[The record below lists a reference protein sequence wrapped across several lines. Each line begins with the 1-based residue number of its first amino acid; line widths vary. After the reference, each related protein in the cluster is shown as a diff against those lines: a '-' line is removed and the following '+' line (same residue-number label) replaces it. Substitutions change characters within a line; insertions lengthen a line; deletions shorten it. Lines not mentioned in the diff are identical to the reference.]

1 VQLLRTSTG
10 FWKRKAVLQGSALK
24 YFNIGIVTWNNN
36 CINEPNQQRSKKYKR
51 MKWWDSIF
59 VGNSALNWLI
69 AIGIIVVSWA
79 VIRVAKVVLLKRFKN
94 FSSRTRTTLDDFI
107 VQISEGALI
116 PALYLGAL
124 YAGVSYL
131 TLSPKVEKLLHVA
144 VMIVVTFIIIKTIT
158 SALNYLINNALGND
172 AEDIEKKKQ
181 ARGIIIIVS
190 IVLWILALVFL
201 INNLGYNITSVITG
215 LGIGGVA
222 IALASQNILGDLFN
236 YFVIF
241 FDKPFEVGDF
251 IIVDDKMGAIEY
263 IGVKSTR
270 IRTLSGEQLICS
282 NTNLVNARIHNY
294 KRMEKRRVSFTL
306 GVVYNTSPEKVQRIP
321 ELIKEIIQT
330 QESTV
335 FDRAH
340 FSAFGQ
346 FSLTFEVVYFIL
358 SPDYNLYMDRQQAIY
373 LSILNAFKREGI
385 QFALPTQTL
394 QFSNGAGPFAGAE
407 TKS

>member
-1 VQLLRTSTG
+1 MQ
-10 FWKRKAVLQGSALK
+10 
-24 YFNIGIVTWNNN
+24 
-36 CINEPNQQRSKKYKR
+36 
-51 MKWWDSIF
+51 WWERIF
-59 VGNSALNWLI
+59 LGNTLLNWFI
-69 AIGIIVVSWA
+69 AFGIIVVSWA
-79 VIRVAKVVLLKRFKN
+79 VIRIGRTVFLRRFKK
-94 FSSRTRTTLDDFI
+94 FSALTRTTIDDFI
-107 VQISEGALI
+107 VQLAEGALI

-124 YAGVSYL
+124 YGGISYL
-131 TLSPKVEKLLHVA
+131 TLSARVDRLLHIA
-144 VMIVVTFIIIKTIT
+144 VMVVVTFIIIKTIT
-158 SALNYLINNALGND
+158 SSLNYLINSALGHSQ
-172 AEDIEKKKQ
+172 EDIEKRKQ
-181 ARGIIIIVS
+181 VRGIIIIVN

-241 FDKPFEVGDF
+241 FDKPFEIDDF
-251 IIVDDKMGAIEY
+251 IIVDDKMGTVEY

-294 KRMEKRRVSFTL
+294 KRMETRRIQFTL
-306 GVVYNTSPEKVQRIP
+306 GVVYNTPPEKVQKIP
-321 ELIKEIIQT
+321 GMIRAIIEAQD
-330 QESTV
+330 STK

-346 FSLTFEVVYFIL
+346 FSLTFEVVYIIL
-358 SPDYNLYMDRQQAIY
+358 GSDYNLYMDRQQAIY
-373 LSILNAFKREGI
+373 LAILNAFKKEGI

-394 QFSNGAGPFAGAE
+394 MINGAFPNGHGNSTPNPQPE
-407 TKS
+407 IKS

>member
-1 VQLLRTSTG
+1 
-10 FWKRKAVLQGSALK
+10 
-24 YFNIGIVTWNNN
+24 
-36 CINEPNQQRSKKYKR
+36 
-51 MKWWDSIF
+51 MHWWDSIWL
-59 VGNSALNWLI
+59 GNTILNWLI
-69 AIGIIVVSWA
+69 AIGIVIVSWSLIRIGRL
-79 VIRVAKVVLLKRFKN
+79 VIFRRFKRF
-94 FSSRTRTTLDDFI
+94 STRTRNTLDDFI

-124 YAGVSYL
+124 YGGVSYL
-131 TLSPKVEKLLHVA
+131 TLNPRIDKLLHVA
-144 VMIVVTFIIIKTIT
+144 VMVVITFIIIKTIT
-158 SALNYLINNALGND
+158 SALNYLINNALGNNP
-172 AEDIEKKKQ
+172 EDLERKKH
-181 ARGIIIIVS
+181 ARGIIIIIN

-201 INNLGYNITSVITG
+201 VNNLGYNITSVVTG

-222 IALASQNILGDLFN
+222 IALASQAILGDLFN

-294 KRMEKRRVSFTL
+294 KRMEKRRVSFTF
-306 GVVYNTSPEKVQRIP
+306 GIPYSTSPEKVARIP
-321 ELIKEIIQT
+321 IMVKEIILK
-330 QESTV
+330 QETTT

-373 LSILNAFKREGI
+373 LDILNMFKKEGI
-385 QFALPTQTL
+385 NFALPTQTL
-394 QFSNGAGPFAGAE
+394 MINDGAFMRPE
-407 TKS
+407 LKS

>member
-1 VQLLRTSTG
+1 MQ
-10 FWKRKAVLQGSALK
+10 
-24 YFNIGIVTWNNN
+24 
-36 CINEPNQQRSKKYKR
+36 
-51 MKWWDSIF
+51 WWDKVF
-59 VGNSALNWLI
+59 LGNTLLNWFI
-69 AIGIIVVSWA
+69 ALGIIIGSWA
-79 VIRVAKVVLLKRFKN
+79 VIRIGRSILLKRFKS
-94 FSSRTRTTLDDFI
+94 FSAHTRTTIDDFI
-107 VQISEGALI
+107 VQLAEGALV

-131 TLSPKVEKLLHVA
+131 TLSPKVDKLLHIA
-144 VMIVVTFIIIKTIT
+144 VMVVVTFIIIKTIT
-158 SALNYLINNALGND
+158 SSLNYLINHALGHSR
-172 AEDIEKKKQ
+172 EDLEKRKQ
-181 ARGIIIIVS
+181 VRGIIIIVNV
-190 IVLWILALVFL
+190 VLWILALVFL

-241 FDKPFEVGDF
+241 FDKPFEVDDF
-251 IIVDDKMGAIEY
+251 IIVDDKMGSVEY

-282 NTNLVNARIHNY
+282 NTNLVNSRIHNF
-294 KRMEKRRVSFTL
+294 KRMEKRRVQFNF
-306 GVVYNTSPEKVQRIP
+306 GVVYNTPPHKIEKIP
-321 ELIKEIIQT
+321 AMVKDIILSQKDT
-330 QESTV
+330 T

-373 LSILNAFKREGI
+373 LAILNAFKKEGI

-394 QFSNGAGPFAGAE
+394 LFSNGSGPFANGGVNSPQPE
-407 TKS
+407 IKS

>member
-1 VQLLRTSTG
+1 MNFCWVSDSEVEEKTINMQWWERIFLGNTLLNW
-10 FWKRKAVLQGSALK
+10 FIA
-24 YFNIGIVTWNNN
+24 FGIV
-36 CINEPNQQRSKKYKR
+36 
-51 MKWWDSIF
+51 
-59 VGNSALNWLI
+59 
-69 AIGIIVVSWA
+69 VVSWSLIRFGRL
-79 VIRVAKVVLLKRFKN
+79 VIFKRFKQ
-94 FSSRTRTTLDDFI
+94 FSARTRNTLDDFI
-107 VQISEGALI
+107 VQITEGALI

-131 TLSPKVEKLLHVA
+131 TIGAKISRLLHVA
-144 VMIVVTFIIIKTIT
+144 VMVVVTFIIIKTIT
-158 SALNYLINNALGND
+158 SALNYLINNALGNNP
-172 AEDIEKKKQ
+172 EDLERKRH
-181 ARGIIIIVS
+181 ARGIIIIIN

-201 INNLGYNITSVITG
+201 VNNLGYNITSVVTG

-222 IALASQNILGDLFN
+222 IALASQTILGDLFN

-294 KRMEKRRVSFTL
+294 KRMEKRRVVFTF
-306 GVVYNTSPEKVQRIP
+306 GIPYNTPPEKVARIP
-321 ELIKEIIQT
+321 VMLKEIILK
-330 QESTV
+330 QETTT

-346 FSLTFEVVYFIL
+346 FSLTFEVVYYIL
-358 SPDYNLYMDRQQAIY
+358 SADYNLYMDRQQAIY
-373 LSILNAFKREGI
+373 LAILNLFKREGI
-385 QFALPTQTL
+385 YFAYPTQTL
-394 QFSNGAGPFAGAE
+394 MINDTPFMRPE
-407 TKS
+407 LKS

>member
-1 VQLLRTSTG
+1 MNWWERIYFGNTLLNW
-10 FWKRKAVLQGSALK
+10 FIA
-24 YFNIGIVTWNNN
+24 FGIV
-36 CINEPNQQRSKKYKR
+36 
-51 MKWWDSIF
+51 
-59 VGNSALNWLI
+59 
-69 AIGIIVVSWA
+69 VVSWM
-79 VIRVAKVVLLKRFKN
+79 LLRIGRLMLFKRFKQ
-94 FSSRTRTTLDDFI
+94 FSARTRSTLDDFI
-107 VQISEGALI
+107 VQITEGALL

-131 TLSPKVEKLLHVA
+131 TLTARVEKLLQIA
-144 VMIVVTFIIIKTIT
+144 VMVIVTFIIIKTIT
-158 SALNYLINNALGND
+158 SALNYLINNALGNN
-172 AEDIEKKKQ
+172 AEDIERKKQ
-181 ARGIIIIVS
+181 ARGIIIIVN

-201 INNLGYNITSVITG
+201 INNLGYNITSVVTG

-222 IALASQNILGDLFN
+222 IALASQTILGDLFN

-294 KRMEKRRVSFTL
+294 KRMEKRRVVFTF
-306 GVVYNTSPEKVQRIP
+306 GIPYNTPPDKVAKVP
-321 ELIKEIIQT
+321 LMIKEIIEK
-330 QESTV
+330 QETIV

-346 FSLTFEVVYFIL
+346 FSLTFEIVYYIL
-358 SPDYNLYMDRQQAIY
+358 SADYNLYMDRQQAIY
-373 LSILNAFKREGI
+373 LAILHVFKKEGI
-385 QFALPTQTL
+385 YFAYPTQTL
-394 QFSNGAGPFAGAE
+394 MINDGSFMRPE
-407 TKS
+407 LKS

>member
-1 VQLLRTSTG
+1 MNWWERILL
-10 FWKRKAVLQGSALK
+10 
-24 YFNIGIVTWNNN
+24 
-36 CINEPNQQRSKKYKR
+36 
-51 MKWWDSIF
+51 
-59 VGNSALNWLI
+59 GNTLANWLI
-69 AIGIIVVSWA
+69 AIGIIVVSWS
-79 VIRVAKVVLLKRFKN
+79 VIRVGRVVLLKRFKQ
-94 FSSRTRTTLDDFI
+94 FSARTRTTLDDFI
-107 VQISEGALI
+107 VQLSEGALI

-124 YAGVSYL
+124 YAGVSYM
-131 TLSPKVEKLLHVA
+131 TLSAKVERLVHIA

-158 SALNYLINNALGND
+158 SAINYLINNALGNEPAD
-172 AEDIEKKKQ
+172 VEKKKQ
-181 ARGIIIIVS
+181 ARGIIIIVN

-201 INNLGYNITSVITG
+201 INNLGYNITSVVTG

-251 IIVDDKMGAIEY
+251 IIVDDKMGVIEY
-263 IGVKSTR
+263 FGVKSTR

-282 NTNLVNARIHNY
+282 NTNLVNARIHNF
-294 KRMEKRRVSFTL
+294 KRMEKRRIQFHL
-306 GVVYNTSPEKVQRIP
+306 GVVYQTPPDKVEKIP
-321 ELIKEIIQT
+321 GMIKAIIET
-330 QESTV
+330 QDATV

-373 LSILNAFKREGI
+373 LAILHAFKKESI

-394 QFSNGAGPFAGAE
+394 LFNNNGSGPFANVNPSPQPE
-407 TKS
+407 ITS

>member
-1 VQLLRTSTG
+1 MNWWENTLLGNTI
-10 FWKRKAVLQGSALK
+10 LQWLVAL
-24 YFNIGIVTWNNN
+24 
-36 CINEPNQQRSKKYKR
+36 
-51 MKWWDSIF
+51 
-59 VGNSALNWLI
+59 
-69 AIGIIVVSWA
+69 GIIIVSWA
-79 VIRVAKVVLLKRFKN
+79 IIRGAKHVFLTRFKRF
-94 FSSRTRTTLDDFI
+94 SAHTRTTLDDFI
-107 VQISEGALI
+107 VQLAEGALI

-124 YAGVSYL
+124 YAGVNYL
-131 TLSPKVEKLLHVA
+131 TLTPKVDKLLHVA
-144 VMIVVTFIIIKTIT
+144 VMVVVTFIIIKTIT

-172 AEDIEKKKQ
+172 AADIEKKKQ
-181 ARGIIIIVS
+181 ARGIIIIVN

-201 INNLGYNITSVITG
+201 INNLGYNITSVVTG

-222 IALASQNILGDLFN
+222 IALASQTILGDLFN

-251 IIVDDKMGAIEY
+251 IIVDDKMGSIEY

-294 KRMEKRRVSFTL
+294 KRMENRRVVFTL

-321 ELIKEIIQT
+321 GLIKDIIVSQKDT
-330 QESTV
+330 R

-346 FSLTFEVVYFIL
+346 FSLTFEVVYYIL
-358 SPDYNLYMDRQQAIY
+358 SADYNLYMDRQQAIY

-394 QFSNGAGPFAGAE
+394 QISNGVSPFTGVEA
-407 TKS
+407 KS

>member
-1 VQLLRTSTG
+1 MQ
-10 FWKRKAVLQGSALK
+10 
-24 YFNIGIVTWNNN
+24 
-36 CINEPNQQRSKKYKR
+36 
-51 MKWWDSIF
+51 WWDNIF
-59 VGNSALNWLI
+59 LGNSLLNWFIALGLI
-69 AIGIIVVSWA
+69 IGCWA
-79 VIRVAKVVLLKRFKN
+79 VIRIGRSVLLKRFKR
-94 FSSRTRTTLDDFI
+94 FSAHTRTTIDDFI
-107 VQISEGALI
+107 VQLAEGALV

-131 TLSPKVEKLLHVA
+131 TLSPKVERLLQIA
-144 VMIVVTFIIIKTIT
+144 VMVVVTYIIIRTIT

-172 AEDIEKKKQ
+172 AEDLEKKKQ
-181 ARGIIIIVS
+181 ARGIIIIVN

-201 INNLGYNITSVITG
+201 VNNLGYNITSVVTG

-251 IIVDDKMGAIEY
+251 IIVDDKMGSIEY

-294 KRMEKRRVSFTL
+294 KRMEKRRVQFNF
-306 GVVYNTSPEKVQRIP
+306 GVVYNTPPEKIEKIP
-321 ELIKEIIQT
+321 ALVKDIILAQKDT
-330 QESTV
+330 T

-373 LSILNAFKREGI
+373 MAILNIFKKEGI

-394 QFSNGAGPFAGAE
+394 FFSNGPGPFANGPTANPQPE
-407 TKS
+407 IKS

>member
-1 VQLLRTSTG
+1 
-10 FWKRKAVLQGSALK
+10 
-24 YFNIGIVTWNNN
+24 
-36 CINEPNQQRSKKYKR
+36 
-51 MKWWDSIF
+51 MKWWENTLLGNTIF
-59 VGNSALNWLI
+59 QWLVAL
-69 AIGIIVVSWA
+69 AIIIVSWA
-79 VIRVAKVVLLKRFKN
+79 IIRGAKHVFLTRFKRF
-94 FSSRTRTTLDDFI
+94 STHTRTTLDDFI
-107 VQISEGALI
+107 VQLMEGALI

-144 VMIVVTFIIIKTIT
+144 VMVVVTFIIIKTIT

-172 AEDIEKKKQ
+172 AEDVEKKKQ
-181 ARGIIIIVS
+181 ARGIIIIVN

-201 INNLGYNITSVITG
+201 INNLGYNITSVVTG

-294 KRMEKRRVSFTL
+294 KRMEKRRVVFTID
-306 GVVYNTSPEKVQRIP
+306 VVYNTSPEKVQKIP
-321 ELIKEIIQT
+321 VLIK
-330 QESTV
+330 
-335 FDRAH
+335 
-340 FSAFGQ
+340 
-346 FSLTFEVVYFIL
+346 
-358 SPDYNLYMDRQQAIY
+358 
-373 LSILNAFKREGI
+373 
-385 QFALPTQTL
+385 
-394 QFSNGAGPFAGAE
+394 
-407 TKS
+407 

>member
-1 VQLLRTSTG
+1 MNWWENTLLGNTI
-10 FWKRKAVLQGSALK
+10 LQWLVAL
-24 YFNIGIVTWNNN
+24 
-36 CINEPNQQRSKKYKR
+36 
-51 MKWWDSIF
+51 
-59 VGNSALNWLI
+59 
-69 AIGIIVVSWA
+69 GIIIVSWA
-79 VIRVAKVVLLKRFKN
+79 VIRGAKHVFLTKLKRF
-94 FSSRTRTTLDDFI
+94 SAHTRTTLDDFI
-107 VQISEGALI
+107 VQLAEGALI

-124 YAGVSYL
+124 YTGINYL
-131 TLSPKVEKLLHVA
+131 TLAPKVDKLLHVA
-144 VMIVVTFIIIKTIT
+144 VMVVVTFIIIKTIT

-172 AEDIEKKKQ
+172 AADIEKKKQ
-181 ARGIIIIVS
+181 ARGIIIIVN

-201 INNLGYNITSVITG
+201 INNLGYNITSVVTG

-222 IALASQNILGDLFN
+222 IALASQAVLGDLFN

-251 IIVDDKMGAIEY
+251 IIVDDKMGSIEY

-294 KRMEKRRVSFTL
+294 KRMETRRVVFTL

-321 ELIKEIIQT
+321 ILIKDIILSQKDT
-330 QESTV
+330 R

-346 FSLTFEVVYFIL
+346 FSLTFEIVYYIL
-358 SPDYNLYMDRQQAIY
+358 SADYNLYMDRQQVIY
-373 LSILNAFKREGI
+373 LAILNAFKKEGI

-394 QFSNGAGPFAGAE
+394 QFSNGIGPFAGAE
-407 TKS
+407 VKS

>member
-1 VQLLRTSTG
+1 MQWWNRILL
-10 FWKRKAVLQGSALK
+10 
-24 YFNIGIVTWNNN
+24 
-36 CINEPNQQRSKKYKR
+36 
-51 MKWWDSIF
+51 
-59 VGNSALNWLI
+59 GNSLLNWFI

-79 VIRVAKVVLLKRFKN
+79 VIRIGRTILLKRFKK
-94 FSSRTRTTLDDFI
+94 FSARTRTTLDDFI
-107 VQISEGALI
+107 VQLAEGALI

-131 TLSPKVEKLLHVA
+131 TLHAKVDKLLHIA
-144 VMIVVTFIIIKTIT
+144 VMVVVTFIIIKTIT
-158 SALNYLINNALGND
+158 SAINYLINNALGND
-172 AEDIEKKKQ
+172 AEDVEKKKQ
-181 ARGIIIIVS
+181 ARGIIIIVN

-201 INNLGYNITSVITG
+201 VNNLGYNITSVITG

-294 KRMEKRRVSFTL
+294 KRMEKRRVSFTF
-306 GVVYNTSPEKVQRIP
+306 GTVYNTSPDKVEKIP
-321 ELIKEIIQT
+321 KLVKEIIEA

-373 LSILNAFKREGI
+373 LAILNKFRKEGI

-394 QFSNGAGPFAGAE
+394 LFNNGTGPFANNNPE
-407 TKS
+407 IKS

>member
-1 VQLLRTSTG
+1 MQ
-10 FWKRKAVLQGSALK
+10 
-24 YFNIGIVTWNNN
+24 
-36 CINEPNQQRSKKYKR
+36 
-51 MKWWDSIF
+51 WWERIF
-59 VGNSALNWLI
+59 LGNTLLNWFI

-79 VIRVAKVVLLKRFKN
+79 VIRIARVVLLKRFKK
-94 FSSRTRTTLDDFI
+94 FSAHTHTTIDDFI
-107 VQISEGALI
+107 VQLAEGALL
-116 PALYLGAL
+116 PALYLGGL
-124 YAGVSYL
+124 YAGITYL
-131 TLSPKVEKLLHVA
+131 TLNAQVDKLLHVA
-144 VMIVVTFIIIKTIT
+144 VMVVVTFIIIKTIT
-158 SALNYLINNALGND
+158 SSLNYLINHALGHSK
-172 AEDIEKKKQ
+172 EDVEKRKQ
-181 ARGIIIIVS
+181 VRGIIIIVNV
-190 IVLWILALVFL
+190 VLWILALVFL

-241 FDKPFEVGDF
+241 FDKPFEIDDF
-251 IIVDDKMGAIEY
+251 IIVDDKMGSVEY

-294 KRMEKRRVSFTL
+294 KRMEKRRVSFNL
-306 GVVYNTSPEKVQRIP
+306 GVVYTTPPDKVQKIP
-321 ELIKEIIQT
+321 GMIKAIIEAQDT
-330 QESTV
+330 TT

-373 LSILNAFKREGI
+373 LAILNAFKKEGI

-394 QFSNGAGPFAGAE
+394 LFNNGSGPFANANPQPE
-407 TKS
+407 IKS

>member
-1 VQLLRTSTG
+1 MQ
-10 FWKRKAVLQGSALK
+10 
-24 YFNIGIVTWNNN
+24 
-36 CINEPNQQRSKKYKR
+36 
-51 MKWWDSIF
+51 WWERIF
-59 VGNSALNWLI
+59 MGNTLLNWLI
-69 AIGIIVVSWA
+69 AIGIIVITWT
-79 VIRVAKVVLLKRFKN
+79 VIRIARVVLLKRFKK
-94 FSSRTRTTLDDFI
+94 FSTSTRTTLDDFI
-107 VQISEGALI
+107 VQLAEGALV
-116 PALYLGAL
+116 PALYLGGL

-131 TLSPKVEKLLHVA
+131 TLSARVERLLQIA
-144 VMIVVTFIIIKTIT
+144 VMVVVTFIIIKTIT
-158 SALNYLINNALGND
+158 SALNYLISNALGHN

-181 ARGIIIIVS
+181 ARGIIIIVN
-190 IVLWILALVFL
+190 IVLWVLALVFL
-201 INNLGYNITSVITG
+201 VNNLGYNITSVITG

-294 KRMEKRRVSFTL
+294 KRMEKRRVQFNFGL
-306 GVVYNTSPEKVQRIP
+306 VYNTPPDKVQKVP
-321 ELIKEIIQT
+321 VLVKEIIEA

-346 FSLTFEVVYFIL
+346 FSLTFEIVYFIL

-373 LSILNAFKREGI
+373 LAILNAFKKEGL

-394 QFSNGAGPFAGAE
+394 LFNEVPFARPE
-407 TKS
+407 LKS